1 MNILIVEDDLV
12 QMKLAHVVLSY
23 AGYNVSKAHRAEEAW
38 ETIQTN
44 RPTIILLDLSLP
56 GIDGIAL
63 TRKIRNDRSVCEIPI
78 IAITS
83 YPDRYTRFEAL
94 KAGCSAYM
102 VKPIDT
108 RFLPKAIEN
117 TKRDFKIIYEKN
129 LIDPPF
135 ETEF

>member
-23 AGYNVSKAHRAEEAW
+23 AGYNVSKARGVKEAW
-38 ETIQTN
+38 ETLQTN
-44 RPTIILLDLSLP
+44 RPTLILLDLSLP
-56 GIDGIAL
+56 GIDGFAL
-63 TRKIRNDRSVCEIPI
+63 ARMIRNDRNVCQIPI

-108 RFLPKAIEN
+108 RFLSKAIED
-117 TKRDFKIIYEKN
+117 TKRDFKMRHQKN
-129 LIDPPF
+129 LIDLHF